1 MRSLQIQNG
10 NRTSKA
16 ATGIAVLFHRL
27 GPYHFA
33 RLRETAQQLSVT
45 AVEFSRVDN
54 TYAWEEVAGAE
65 GFQRITLFD
74 DADSHSYP
82 AAEVAAR
89 TQAALETARPSAVA
103 IPGWSDPAALAA
115 LRWCLAKQVPAVMM
129 SETTAWD
136 EQRQPWREWIK
147 QRVVQLCASAL
158 VGGRPH
164 KEYLVQLG
172 MPARHVFF
180 NYDAVDNAHF
190 RQAAERASQQTDTLR
205 NRLTL
210 PERYFLASA
219 RFIEKKNLPRLLTAY
234 ARYRQM
240 TDRAGAWDLVLL
252 GDGEMRPQLEAL
264 ATELGIQGAV
274 QMPGFKQYQ
283 ELPAYYGLASA
294 FVHASTVEQWGL
306 VVNEAMA
313 SGLPV
318 LVSNCCGCAA
328 DLVREGHNGFTFD
341 PYDTE
346 QLAQLFLRIS
356 QMSAAERQT
365 MGQHSQQLIA
375 AWGPEAFAAGMQQAV
390 KAALSHPRPRAGWL
404 DRLLLEML
412 IRR

>member
-1 MRSLQIQNG
+1 M
-10 NRTSKA
+10 KV
-16 ATGIAVLFHRL
+16 AVIFENY
-27 GPYHFA
+27 GPYHHA
-33 RLRETAQQLSVT
+33 RVAAAQKRLEVIPVELR
-45 AVEFSRVDN
+45 AVSQ
-54 TYAWEEVAGAE
+54 TYAWAASEHQHDFEKVTLFAAEERALFSGETVLQRLSQTLREQDVSAVCVNGWGDAGA
-65 GFQRITLFD
+65 
-74 DADSHSYP
+74 
-82 AAEVAAR
+82 
-89 TQAALETARPSAVA
+89 PSGIYCA
-103 IPGWSDPAALAA
+103 IKLGIPLIF
-115 LRWCLAKQVPAVMM
+115 M
-129 SETTAWD
+129 SESTAID
-136 EQRQPWREWIK
+136 QERQSWRETIK
-147 QRVVQLCASAL
+147 KKIVQLGSAAL
-158 VGGRPH
+158 VGGTRH
-164 KEYLVQLG
+164 LAYMAELG
-172 MPARHVFF
+172 MPTKRIFHG
-180 NYDAVDNAHF
+180 YDAIDNSYFSRRAF
-190 RQAAERASQQTDTLR
+190 DARQQPTALRAKLA
-205 NRLTL
+205 L

-240 TDRAGAWDLVLL
+240 ADRAGAWNLVLL

-264 ATELGIQGAV
+264 ATELGIQDAV

-318 LVSNCCGCAA
+318 LVSNRCGCAA

-341 PYDTE
+341 PYDAE

-365 MGQHSQQLIA
+365 MGQHSQHLIA

-390 KAALSHPRPRAGWL
+390 EAALSHPRPRAGWL